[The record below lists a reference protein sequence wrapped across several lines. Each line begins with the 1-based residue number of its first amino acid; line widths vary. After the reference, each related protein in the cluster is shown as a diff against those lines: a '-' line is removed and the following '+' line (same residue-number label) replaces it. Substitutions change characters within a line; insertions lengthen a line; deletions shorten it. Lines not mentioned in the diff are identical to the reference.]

1 MHYDS
6 FFFAFFPALLFSSR
20 FIYCNLSLI
29 FFSPFFAR
37 DPPSTVCR
45 ISHLLSSMFIFDV
58 HDVFAFVEYR
68 YHGRATVAKDGADLP
83 AGAVR
88 SCKLPQ
94 NLVDTAGACSSNDPR
109 TMRGSRGAPLSVCS
123 LSRGCTLSIDFML
136 TSAITMTS
144 FIEGN
149 ASGRCPRL
157 WFRHSIERRQQQVE
171 TD

>member
-1 MHYDS
+1 
-6 FFFAFFPALLFSSR
+6 
-20 FIYCNLSLI
+20 
-29 FFSPFFAR
+29 
-37 DPPSTVCR
+37 
-45 ISHLLSSMFIFDV
+45 MFIFDV

-123 LSRGCTLSIDFML
+123 LSRLH
-136 TSAITMTS
+136 S
-144 FIEGN
+144 FHRFYADIRN
-149 ASGRCPRL
+149 YDDVI
-157 WFRHSIERRQQQVE
+157 H
-171 TD
+171 